1 MIDITQDK
9 LIQLIQNNLY
19 DDMVLVGDYQY
30 SKIGGLCALVDS
42 KSEHYD
48 MLTLNKDRYDLLIG
62 KAKEEGS
69 IPMYICS
76 TPNGIWEFNL
86 DILDPEVDN
95 SVVYINI
102 NRGRPI
108 LPWYPDFDSEAE
120 WVADSLNE
128 YSDGTESSHDLDIML
143 QEMID
148 SEIDFDKEFDPSAE

>member
-9 LIQLIQNNLY
+9 LVQLIQNNLY
-19 DDMVLVGDYQY
+19 EDMVLEGEHQY
-30 SKIGGLCALVDS
+30 SKIGGLHALVDS
-42 KSEHYD
+42 KSEHYQ
-48 MLTLNKDRYDLLIG
+48 MLTLNKDRYDLLIS
-62 KAKEEGS
+62 KAKEQGS

-86 DILDPEVDN
+86 EIILPEVDN
-95 SVVYINI
+95 SVVYVDI

-108 LPWYPDFDSEAE
+108 LPWYPDFNSEAE
-120 WVADSLNE
+120 WVADSLYE
-128 YSDGTESSHDLDIML
+128 YSDNPEDSHDLDIML

>member
-9 LIQLIQNNLY
+9 LVELIQNNLY
-19 DDMVLVGDYQY
+19 EDMVLEGEHQY
-30 SKIGGLCALVDS
+30 SKIGGLYALVDS
-42 KSEHYD
+42 KSEHYQ
-48 MLTLNKDRYDLLIG
+48 MLTLNKDRYDLLIS
-62 KAKEEGS
+62 KAKKEGS

-86 DILDPEVDN
+86 EIILPEVDN
-95 SVVYINI
+95 SVVYVDI

-120 WVADSLNE
+120 WVADSLYE
-128 YSDGTESSHDLDIML
+128 YSDNPDDSHDLDIML